1 MKTIITTVRAS
12 LLAAISV
19 IALGSWLA
27 PTAKAQPKLG
37 LFAPPNVGAP
47 KMRVGGGVRGG
58 LMLPNTGAPK
68 TRIGGG
74 VRGGLMLPNTGAPK
88 TRVGGGVRG
97 GLMLPQVG
105 APKTRVGG
113 GVRGGLT
120 LPQVGA
126 PKTRVG
132 GGVRGGSEEDTNH
145 LMSMPVVFVLTP
157 ESTGYTVTES
167 PTLYY
172 YVTDDTTFEFEITVN
187 RDERTLVQM
196 RRWEKIK
203 AGLHGISLGDL
214 GIKLE
219 EGADYEWNVALIPN
233 PLQGSLDITSTG
245 GIRRIKPKEP
255 MKDFNDYG
263 KHGIWYDMLQD
274 LTEKITADPT
284 NKVLLKERGDLFKQV
299 GLPEVADLD
308 YAAAKIKG

>member
-1 MKTIITTVRAS
+1 
-12 LLAAISV
+12 
-19 IALGSWLA
+19 
-27 PTAKAQPKLG
+27 
-37 LFAPPNVGAP
+37 
-47 KMRVGGGVRGG
+47 
-58 LMLPNTGAPK
+58 MLPNTGAPK

-113 GVRGGLT
+113 GVRGGLQ

-132 GGVRGGSEEDTNH
+132 GGVRGGGEDDANH

-157 ESTGYTVTES
+157 ESTGYTVSES

-172 YVTDDTTFEFEITVN
+172 YVTDDTSFEFEITVN

-196 RRWEKIK
+196 RRWENIK
-203 AGLHGISLGDL
+203 AGMHGISLDDL

-263 KHGIWYDMLQD
+263 KNGIWYDMLQD
-274 LTEKITADPT
+274 LTEKITVDPN
-284 NKVLLKERGDLFKQV
+284 NKGLLKERGDLFKQV

>member
-1 MKTIITTVRAS
+1 MKTKITPWRAS
-12 LLAAISV
+12 LLATISI
-19 IALGSWLA
+19 IALGSCVA

-47 KMRVGGGVRGG
+47 KTRVGGGVRGG

-68 TRIGGG
+68 TRVGSG

-97 GLMLPQVG
+97 GL
-105 APKTRVGG
+105 
-113 GVRGGLT
+113 T

-126 PKTRVG
+126 PKTWVG

-145 LMSMPVVFVLTP
+145 LMFMPVVFVLTP
-157 ESTGYTVTES
+157 ESTGYTVSES

-172 YVTDDTTFEFEITVN
+172 YVTDDTSFEFEITVN

-196 RRWEKIK
+196 RRCEKIK

-219 EGADYEWNVALIPN
+219 EGGRLRVE
-233 PLQGSLDITSTG
+233 
-245 GIRRIKPKEP
+245 RR
-255 MKDFNDYG
+255 
-263 KHGIWYDMLQD
+263 
-274 LTEKITADPT
+274 ADPEPAAR
-284 NKVLLKERGDLFKQV
+284 LAGHHLDRGN
-299 GLPEVADLD
+299 PADQGQGAD
-308 YAAAKIKG
+308 EGF

>member
-1 MKTIITTVRAS
+1 MKTKTTPWRAS

-19 IALGSWLA
+19 VALGPCVA
-27 PTAKAQPKLG
+27 PTAKAQPTLG
-37 LFAPPNVGAP
+37 LFAPPN
-47 KMRVGGGVRGG
+47 
-58 LMLPNTGAPK
+58 
-68 TRIGGG
+68 
-74 VRGGLMLPNTGAPK
+74 
-88 TRVGGGVRG
+88 
-97 GLMLPQVG
+97 VG

-132 GGVRGGSEEDTNH
+132 GGVLGGSEENTNH

-157 ESTGYTVTES
+157 ESTGYTVSES

-172 YVTDDTTFEFEITVN
+172 YVTDDTSFEFEITVN
-187 RDERTLVQM
+187 RDERTVVQM

-203 AGLHGISLGDL
+203 PALHGISLGDL
-214 GIKLE
+214 GIKAGGGGRLRVE
-219 EGADYEWNVALIPN
+219 RRADPEPAARLAGHY
-233 PLQGSLDITSTG
+233 LDRR
-245 GIRRIKPKEP
+245 IRRIKAKEP

-274 LTEKITADPT
+274 LTEKITADPS

-308 YAAAKIKG
+308 YAAAKTKG